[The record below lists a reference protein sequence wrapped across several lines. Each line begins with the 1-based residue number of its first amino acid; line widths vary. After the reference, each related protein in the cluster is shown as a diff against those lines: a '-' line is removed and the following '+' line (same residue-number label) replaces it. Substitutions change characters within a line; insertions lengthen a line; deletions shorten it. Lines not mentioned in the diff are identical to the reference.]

1 MTATGTL
8 PPSDDHSARVQEAFD
23 SFHQKVGDRLDSG
36 ARESVER
43 LREAAASRDAEKM
56 REHMGEVR
64 EQHGWLYRE
73 LAEHPAIATLLDELA
88 LWGF

>member
-1 MTATGTL
+1 MIDTGRT
-8 PPSDDHSARVQEAFD
+8 PPSDDHSARVREAFD
-23 SFHQKVGDRLDSG
+23 SFHQKVGDRLDNG

-43 LREAAASRDAEKM
+43 LREAAAKQDAEKV
-56 REHMGEVR
+56 REHMNEVQQR
-64 EQHGWLYRE
+64 HSWLYRE

>member
-1 MTATGTL
+1 MTDTGKV
-8 PPSDDHSARVQEAFD
+8 PPPADHSARVQEAFD
-23 SFHQKVGDRLDSG
+23 SFHEKLGDRLDGG

-56 REHMGEVR
+56 RERMGEVQ

-73 LAEHPAIATLLDELA
+73 LAEHPAIANLLDELA

>member
-1 MTATGTL
+1 MTDTEKP
-8 PPSDDHSARVQEAFD
+8 PPSDKHSARVQEAFD
-23 SFHQKVGDRLDSG
+23 SFHQKLGERLDSG

-43 LREAAASRDAEKM
+43 LREAAARKDADSM

>member
-1 MTATGTL
+1 MTDAA
-8 PPSDDHSARVQEAFD
+8 PPPDDHSARVQEAFD
-23 SFHQKVGDRLDSG
+23 SLHQKLGDRLDSG

-43 LREAAASRDAEKM
+43 LREAAASRDAEKV
-56 REHMGEVR
+56 REQMGEVR
-64 EQHGWLYRE
+64 EKHGWLYRE

>member
-1 MTATGTL
+1 MTDTV

-23 SFHQKVGDRLDSG
+23 SFHQKLGDRLDSG

-43 LREAAASRDAEKM
+43 LREAAASKDADKL
-56 REHMGEVR
+56 REQMGEVR
-64 EQHGWLYRE
+64 ERHGWLYRE

>member
-1 MTATGTL
+1 MTDTGNL

-23 SFHQKVGDRLDSG
+23 SFHQKLGDRLDSG

-73 LAEHPAIATLLDELA
+73 LAEHPAIATLLNELA

>member
-1 MTATGTL
+1 MTDIEK

-23 SFHQKVGDRLDSG
+23 SFHQKVGDRLDGG

-56 REHMGEVR
+56 RERMGEVR

>member
-1 MTATGTL
+1 MTEPA
-8 PPSDDHSARVQEAFD
+8 PPPDHPARVKEAFD
-23 SFHQKVGDRLDSG
+23 SFHRKLGDRLDEG

-43 LREAAASRDAEKM
+43 LREAAASRDAEKV

>member
-1 MTATGTL
+1 MTDTGK
-8 PPSDDHSARVQEAFD
+8 PPASDDHSARVREAFD
-23 SFHQKVGDRLDSG
+23 SLHQKLGDRLDSG

-43 LREAAASRDAEKM
+43 LREAAASKDADKL
-56 REHMGEVR
+56 REQMGEVR

>member
-1 MTATGTL
+1 MTDTA

-23 SFHQKVGDRLDSG
+23 SFHQKIGDRLDSG

-43 LREAAASRDAEKM
+43 LREAAARKDADRV

>member
-1 MTATGTL
+1 MTDNRKL

-23 SFHQKVGDRLDSG
+23 SLHQKLGDRLDSG

-43 LREAAASRDAEKM
+43 LREAAASGDADKV
-56 REHMGEVR
+56 REQMGEVR
-64 EQHGWLYRE
+64 ERHGWLYRE

>member
-1 MTATGTL
+1 M
-8 PPSDDHSARVQEAFD
+8 PPSDEHSARVREAFD
-23 SFHQKVGDRLDSG
+23 SLHQKLGDRLDG
-36 ARESVER
+36 VARESVER
-43 LREAAASRDAEKM
+43 LREAAASRDAGKV
-56 REHMGEVR
+56 REQMGEVR